1 MKIKTINRSSDTYV
15 PVKSTQESYIPRNL
29 NKELHPLERA
39 REYTKALQATKLERV
54 FAKPFIKQLGRGHAD
69 GVYQIAKNFN
79 ILNQIATSDGDGIVK
94 FWNLN
99 QKSGDEEVLNFK
111 GHYGMVS
118 GLSFTQKTDSTNGM
132 LLSCAND
139 KTIKLWDVGTLTNEL
154 TQKSQN
160 SDGGNY
166 QSGDKLS
173 KVGLVK
179 TFHDDYAFQSIDT
192 HKANFNQFVTGG
204 QSLKLWDMT
213 RSAPISD
220 MSWGNNTVQHVRFN
234 HSETDIVLSS
244 GTDNSVVLYD
254 LRTNN
259 PIQKMVQQM
268 RTNSMCFNPI
278 EPMNFAVA
286 CEDHNLYYY
295 DMRNLTKALQ
305 VFKDHVAAVLDCD
318 ISPLGTE
325 LVSSSYDKTIRIYD
339 LNHGHSKEVYH
350 TKRMQH
356 VFQCKYT
363 MDSKYLLSGSD
374 DGNVRLWRAKAWER
388 SDVKNT
394 KYKNKLEY
402 DEKLKEKFKYM
413 PEIRKIKRHR
423 HLPGVVKKA
432 QEIKNI
438 EVTSLKRREANENRY
453 RKEKKYVSEREKHIV
468 RKVFD

>member
-29 NKELHPLERA
+29 DKELHPLERS
-39 REYTKALQATKLERV
+39 REYVKALQATKLERV
-54 FAKPFIKQLGRGHAD
+54 FAKPFIKQLGRGHTD
-69 GVYQIAKNFN
+69 GVYQIAKNYN
-79 ILNQIATSDGDGIVK
+79 ILNQIGSSDGDGIIK

-99 QKSGDEEVLNFK
+99 QKMGDEEVLQFK
-111 GHYGMVS
+111 GHYGMCT
-118 GLSFTQKTDSTNGM
+118 GLAFTPKNESTNGM
-132 LLSCAND
+132 LLSSGND

-154 TQKSQN
+154 KQASQETH
-160 SDGGNY
+160 
-166 QSGDKLS
+166 QTGDKLN

-192 HKANFNQFVTGG
+192 HKEKSNQFVTGG

-213 RSAPISD
+213 RSTAISD
-220 MSWGNNTVQHVRFN
+220 LSWGNNTVQHVRFN
-234 HSETDIVLSS
+234 HSETDIVCSS
-244 GTDNSVVLYD
+244 GSDNSVVLYD

-268 RTNSMCFNPI
+268 RTNSICFNPI

-286 CEDHNLYYY
+286 CEDHNIYYY

-325 LVSSSYDKTIRIYD
+325 LVSSSYDKTIRIFD

-374 DGNVRLWRAKAWER
+374 DGNVRVWRGKAWER

-402 DEKLKEKFKYM
+402 DEKLKEKFKFM

-432 QEIKNI
+432 QEIKTI
-438 EVTSLKRREANENRY
+438 EIQSLKRREANENKY
-453 RKEKKYVSEREKHIV
+453 KKDKQYTSEREKHIV
-468 RKVFD
+468 RKVFE

>member
-29 NKELHPLERA
+29 NKELHPLERS

-69 GVYQIAKNFN
+69 GVP
-79 ILNQIATSDGDGIVK
+79 V
-94 FWNLN
+94 
-99 QKSGDEEVLNFK
+99 DEEVLNFK

-160 SDGGNY
+160 NEGAF

-374 DGNVRLWRAKAWER
+374 DGNVRLWRARAWER
-388 SDVKNT
+388 SDVKST

-438 EVTSLKRREANENRY
+438 EIASLKRREANENRY
-453 RKEKKYVSEREKHIV
+453 RKEKKYASEREKHIV